1 MRKIVIVGGGVV
13 GWFTAALLAKRHSKS
28 NLKITLVESPE
39 VPILG
44 VGESTIPQL
53 GDMLSWLDVDEKAW
67 MKGTRS
73 IYKLGNDFVGWNSET
88 DKPHVTDHWN
98 APKSQRQFYHFSLT
112 HRDGVFKKSFYNKLK
127 QEDFFYD
134 NNGKFGVDN
143 KSYDYALQL
152 VRDGVISVEDVAEYT
167 CDQYHFAMKN
177 KSPYDM
183 EDDLLTGDLRSYAWH
198 VDAERFPVIVR
209 EQVALPLGVEWIQG
223 YVHKINKS
231 DDGNISSLDLKDG
244 SNIEGDI
251 FVDCTGFH
259 RLLMKQMP
267 TRWKQLTHLPTQSAV
282 VAPVK
287 YKDPYKEM
295 RPYTQSYAQK
305 NGWNF
310 IIPLYSRMGSG
321 YIFDKNS
328 EDADSAR
335 ERFIKYW
342 NGYDF
347 IKEPR
352 LIEWESGWYEDAWV
366 KNVVGVGMGQGFV
379 DPMEANSIY
388 VAQSCIQI
396 LDQVLQ
402 KYTHMDIPEISKKAY
417 SKHQQKLEKQIADFI
432 SYHFTLS
439 KRQDSPMWKKWG
451 NNSEDAIKNWQ
462 EYRSPR
468 GYTGRNIFLDYQW
481 AQQQLYLDHFDDY
494 CDIQIN
500 ESLMPLA
507 QANFDFIKNKGEALS
522 EYAPHI
528 YDYLRE
534 KMYDGAT
541 YSEVLENDLH

>member
-1 MRKIVIVGGGVV
+1 MRKLVVVGGGVA
-13 GWFTAALLAKRHSKS
+13 GWFTASLLAKRHS
-28 NLKITLVESPE
+28 NLNITVVESPE

-53 GDMLSWLDVDEKAW
+53 GDMLSWLDIDEETW
-67 MKGTRS
+67 MRGTRS
-73 IYKLGNDFVGWNSET
+73 IYKLGNHFVGWNS
-88 DKPHVTDHWN
+88 DIPKPHVTNHWN
-98 APKSQRQFYHFSLT
+98 AMKVEQQFYHFSLT
-112 HRDGVFKKSFYNKLK
+112 HREKAFKKSFYNKLK
-127 QEDFFYD
+127 EEDFFYD
-134 NNGKFGVDN
+134 DDGKFGIDN
-143 KSYDYALQL
+143 KSYDYILHLMKQGE
-152 VRDGVISVEDVAEYT
+152 VSVEDMTEYT
-167 CDQYHFAMKN
+167 CDQYHLAMKN

-183 EDDLLTGDLRSYAWH
+183 EKDLMLGDQRSYAWH

-209 EQVALPLGVEWIQG
+209 ELVALPLGVRWVQG
-223 YVHKINKS
+223 YVSQINKN
-231 DDGNISSLDLKDG
+231 DDGYITSLDLKDG

-267 TRWKQLTHLPTQSAV
+267 TEWQSLSHLPTQSAI

-287 YKDPYKEM
+287 YKDPYAEM
-295 RPYTQSYAQK
+295 KPYTQSYAQK

-310 IIPLYSRMGSG
+310 IISLYSRMGSG

-342 NGYDF
+342 DGYEF

-352 LIEWESGWYEDAWV
+352 LIEWQSGWFKDAWI

-388 VAQSCIQI
+388 VAQSCIQM

-402 KYTHMDIPEISKKAY
+402 KYSGDVPDIAKRSY
-417 SKHQQKLEKQIADFI
+417 SRQAQKLEKQIADFI

-439 KRQDSPMWKKWG
+439 KRSDSPMWQKWG
-451 NNSEDAIKNWQ
+451 NNSEDAKKNWK
-462 EYRSPR
+462 EYRAPR
-468 GYTGRNIFLDYQW
+468 GYTGRNVFLDYQW
-481 AQQQLYLDHFDDY
+481 AQQQVYLGQWDDSFELN
-494 CDIQIN
+494 IN
-500 ESLMPLA
+500 DKLLPLA
-507 QANFDFIKNKGEALS
+507 KANFDFIKNKGEALS

-528 YDYLRE
+528 YDYL
-534 KMYDGAT
+534 KQTMYDGAT
-541 YSEVLENDLH
+541 YSEILENDLHR